1 MYPHKF
7 GIKRTSLIP
16 VKYLIYSYKFV
27 RAKNIGKHSTLIIS
41 FLLLTNNK
49 MINMHIHAC
58 TNVRYLTNRIKF
70 QSSLFRKNK
79 ISNRL
84 SIKNNENENL
94 LKFFIS
100 YRSNN
105 SMNFIHIINIIII
118 IIIIIITITTI
129 IIMIIIIIII
139 ITTIIIIVIIIII
152 LLFNFYIWNL
162 IK

>member
-7 GIKRTSLIP
+7 GINRTSLIP
-16 VKYLIYSYKFV
+16 VKYFIYSYKCV
-27 RAKNIGKHSTLIIS
+27 RAKKISKHSTLIIS
-41 FLLLTNNK
+41 FLLLINSK

-58 TNVRYLTNRIKF
+58 THLNFKVLCLENI
-70 QSSLFRKNK
+70 K

-94 LKFFIS
+94 SEFFIH
-100 YRSNN
+100 YRSSN

-118 IIIIIITITTI
+118 IIIITTIIIIIIIIVIIII
-129 IIMIIIIIII
+129 IIMIIIIIIVI
-139 ITTIIIIVIIIII
+139 LIIIIII

>member
-16 VKYLIYSYKFV
+16 VKYFIYSYKCV
-27 RAKNIGKHSTLIIS
+27 RAKKISKHSTLIIS
-41 FLLLTNNK
+41 FLLLINNK

-58 TNVRYLTNRIKF
+58 THLNFKVLCLENI
-70 QSSLFRKNK
+70 K

-94 LKFFIS
+94 SEFFIY
-100 YRSNN
+100 YRSSN
-105 SMNFIHIINIIII
+105 SMNFIHIINIIIM
-118 IIIIIITITTI
+118 
-129 IIMIIIIIII
+129 IMIII
-139 ITTIIIIVIIIII
+139 ITTIIIIIIIIVIIIMIIIMIIIIVILIIII